1 MWTRLSS
8 WASQIIGGHAEFMSW
23 VNSWS
28 DLAFKLILSS
38 IYFIGVWRLGDKEIF
53 KSDSFPIFLITFLPF
68 FGIYKF
74 ISAWGKESLLNELY
88 TVTTVLFAVVIFLIL
103 TPQKRAFHQCRQDFQ
118 TRFRQHR
125 LVIGCLGCGFIFFL
139 IRGLY
144 LEYPGDAIEYLQ
156 RVGQAN
162 QDLPGSIQSLWH
174 YDSEHTFFSS
184 FQQWLVGSDYWMRE
198 KLRVIAA
205 FNVCI
210 LSLAAYRLALWALGK
225 KTIAV
230 MSMLL
235 FLGFYGNLQ
244 ISFFMYKIL
253 QGATLAM
260 IIYLELVP
268 LFFRLFS
275 GISFQNFL
283 RPKFNLE
290 LILMVAAIWL
300 CLDCHQEKVLYVVAI
315 AFAYALLTVIKKIT
329 QRQFPSIISIALLL
343 ISFAP
348 FVWLFFSAKEP
359 RPGHPLTKEWF
370 SIDNYEFITYW
381 PLAANSGVI
390 LIDIVVIGLAI
401 IVLSSYGSDS
411 KAFFLAAIAI
421 APFLLF
427 LNPIAI
433 TGLIKL
439 TFPVNVYRL
448 MLAGLPWLFLPF
460 VAQTLKRDYAI
471 RLDYLL
477 IVFICLGFFA
487 YAPIYG
493 KFPHILKRVPPYAD
507 GRDLMP
513 VVDYLL
519 KDIERND
526 RPPLNVMAPPYVGSY
541 LAAWPTLQV
550 ASNRWIDNRIVG
562 SRADLSYL
570 YGSEIT
576 AAEITEILTNGTY
589 DVIVIDARDGLIYR
603 SWLARMT
610 GHWPVDLIMSQRALL
625 AGQSLRGYLT
635 DQPQPMFEKA
645 LEQNGFQVY
654 QTLAP

>member
-1 MWTRLSS
+1 MSWLSS
-8 WASQIIGGHAEFMSW
+8 WF
-23 VNSWS
+23 
-28 DLAFKLILSS
+28 DLAFKLILLS
-38 IYFIGVWRLGDKEIF
+38 IYFIGIWRLGDKEIF
-53 KSDSFPIFLITFLPF
+53 KSDRFPIFLIAFLPF

-74 ISAWGKESLLNELY
+74 ISALGKESLLNESY
-88 TVTTVLFAVVIFLIL
+88 TITAIIIPVIIFLVSTTQQRSHYQL
-103 TPQKRAFHQCRQDFQ
+103 RQDFQ
-118 TRFRQHR
+118 TLFKQHR
-125 LVIGCLGCGFIFFL
+125 LVIGCLGCGFVFFL
-139 IRGLY
+139 MRGLY

-162 QDLPGSIQSLWH
+162 QDLAGGIQSLWRH
-174 YDSEHTFFSS
+174 DSDNTFFSS

-198 KLRVIAA
+198 KLRVVAA
-205 FNVCI
+205 FNVCM
-210 LSLAAYRLALWALGK
+210 LSLAAYRLALWAIGK

-230 MSMLL
+230 ISMLL

-260 IIYLELVP
+260 IVYLELVP
-268 LFFRLFS
+268 LLYRLFS
-275 GISFQNFL
+275 GVSVQQL
-283 RPKFNLE
+283 SYSKRNLE
-290 LILMVAAIWL
+290 LILILVGIWM
-300 CLDCHQEKVLYVVAI
+300 CRDCHQEKVLYVVTI
-315 AFAYALLTVIKKIT
+315 AFAYALLTVFKHIA
-329 QRQFPSIISIALLL
+329 QRQLPSIRSIAFLL

-348 FVWLFFSAKEP
+348 FLLLFFSAKEP
-359 RPGHPLTKEWF
+359 RPGHPLTKEWL
-370 SIDNYEFITYW
+370 SIGNYELFTYW

-390 LIDIVVIGLAI
+390 LLDIVVIGLAI
-401 IVLSSYGSDS
+401 ILLSSYGSDS

-427 LNPIAI
+427 LNPIAV

-460 VAQTLKRDYAI
+460 AVHTLKRDYAI

-477 IVFICLGFFA
+477 IVFICLGFFV

-519 KDIERND
+519 KDVDHDD
-526 RPPLNVMAPPYVGSY
+526 RPQLKVMAPPYVGSY
-541 LAAWPTLQV
+541 VAAWPTFQV
-550 ASNRWIDNRIVG
+550 ASNRWIDNNIVG

-576 AAEITEILTNGTY
+576 AAEITAILTSGNY
-589 DVIVIDARDGLIYR
+589 DVIVIDARDGLTYR

-625 AGQSLRGYLT
+625 AGQSLRSYLA
-635 DQPQPMFEKA
+635 DQPQPMFEKT

-654 QTLAP
+654 QTLIQ